1 MKRIAIVTDSA
12 ADLPAELVAQF
23 DISVIPL
30 SIHWGDETFLDNV
43 TMKPAEFYQQ
53 LATRE
58 EFPKTSQPS
67 VGEFCEFFQETATR
81 LETDTIL
88 GIFLSSPLSG
98 TLAAATQ
105 AKAML
110 PQLQIKLVDSRFIS
124 MGVGLQVLTAA
135 RAQQNNNSLSAITAQ
150 TASVRQQIR
159 LFLVLDTLEY
169 LHRGGRIGGAAH
181 LVGSLLN
188 LRPLLCVENGEIAA
202 LSKVRG
208 RRKSLQRL
216 VELTEAELQGRRPA
230 ELAIMHAGIYEDA
243 AFLVAQ
249 LQERVNPRR
258 LYTGVLTP
266 TLGCHGGPGAI
277 GIAFY
282 PESE

>member
-12 ADLPAELVAQF
+12 ADIPIELVEQF

-30 SIHWGDETFLDNV
+30 NIHWGDETFFDGV
-43 TMKPAEFYQQ
+43 TMKASDFYHQ
-53 LATRE
+53 LAVRV

-67 VGEFCEFFQETATR
+67 VGEFCEFFQETANR
-81 LETDTIL
+81 LKTDTIL

-98 TLAAATQ
+98 TLASAIQ

-110 PQLQIKLVDSRFIS
+110 PQLQIELVDSRFIS
-124 MGVGLQVLTAA
+124 MGIGLQVLTAA
-135 RAQQNNNSLSAITAQ
+135 RAQQQNIPLDVITTQVA
-150 TASVRQQIR
+150 TVRSQMR
-159 LFLVLDTLEY
+159 LFITLDTLEY

-181 LVGSLLN
+181 LFGSLLN
-188 LRPLLCVENGEIAA
+188 LRPLLGVENGRITA
-202 LSKVRG
+202 LDKVRG

-216 VELTEAELQGRRPA
+216 MELLEKELNGRRPA
-230 ELAIMHAGIYEDA
+230 ELAIVHAGIYEDA
-243 AFLVAQ
+243 AFMAEQ

-258 LYTGVLTP
+258 LYTGILTP
-266 TLGCHGGPGAI
+266 ALGCHGGPGAI